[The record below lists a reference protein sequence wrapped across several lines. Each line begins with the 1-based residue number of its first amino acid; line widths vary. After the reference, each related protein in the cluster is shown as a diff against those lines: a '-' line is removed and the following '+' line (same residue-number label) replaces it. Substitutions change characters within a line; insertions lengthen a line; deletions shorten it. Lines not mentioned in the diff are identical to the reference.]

1 MFNDWLGRE
10 GLYKSIVFI
19 AAVFV
24 GFLTT
29 HMNVSAAPK
38 AKQIDFWDDS
48 EELTKLKINH
58 AAWDALL
65 KKHVIVDHPSGVNRF
80 NYEAVTASDS
90 AALDQYIE
98 YLQRMEPRQYP
109 KRCQKAYWLNLFNAG
124 IVQQVLKS
132 RSSIDS
138 IKDLGGRLWK
148 RKRFYI
154 AMQKTSFDDIEHGIL
169 RPIFKDPRVHFSL
182 AAGTIGSANI
192 LPEAFTT
199 ANVEDL
205 LEQNTREFLTHPRG
219 VSLQDEALVLS
230 TIFKWYS
237 ADFGGDLDGVK
248 KFIEP
253 YVSEILVPTLS
264 QARRAKYEYDWS
276 LNKPE

>member
-182 AAGTIGSANI
+182 AAGTIGWKRLPRLTSRICLSKTLAN
-192 LPEAFTT
+192 F
-199 ANVEDL
+199 
-205 LEQNTREFLTHPRG
+205 
-219 VSLQDEALVLS
+219 SLIRAASHCRMKHWCCRPSSNGIAL
-230 TIFKWYS
+230 
-237 ADFGGDLDGVK
+237 
-248 KFIEP
+248 
-253 YVSEILVPTLS
+253 ILVVTLMGLKNS
-264 QARRAKYEYDWS
+264 
-276 LNKPE
+276 